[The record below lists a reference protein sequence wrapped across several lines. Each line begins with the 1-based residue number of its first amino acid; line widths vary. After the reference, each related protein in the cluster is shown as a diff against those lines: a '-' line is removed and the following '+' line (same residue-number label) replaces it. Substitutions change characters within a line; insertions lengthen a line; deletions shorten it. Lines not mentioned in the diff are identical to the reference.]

1 MASEEAVPSDEEEFH
16 SAAEDGDEVEG
27 KTEQTAVCEDEEGR
41 TFMRAGLESLDLGA
55 MEADMA
61 DNDRVSSNSTTADG
75 EQAKRDSEAEGDAKM
90 SGLDNRYVSEEHA
103 PEKDGA
109 VELTEEQIKVIETV
123 TEGAGWSPARVKAQ
137 KRRTK
142 AIASPR
148 KCSELSHLLQQHLK
162 AQLTYGGFV
171 GFLSLFIP
179 LIED

>member
-123 TEGAGWSPARVKAQ
+123 TEGAGWSPTILVPSLPNLFNAHKKEGIRNVVSRV
-137 KRRTK
+137 RSRD
-142 AIASPR
+142 R
-148 KCSELSHLLQQHLK
+148 
-162 AQLTYGGFV
+162 GDWGR
-171 GFLSLFIP
+171 G
-179 LIED
+179 